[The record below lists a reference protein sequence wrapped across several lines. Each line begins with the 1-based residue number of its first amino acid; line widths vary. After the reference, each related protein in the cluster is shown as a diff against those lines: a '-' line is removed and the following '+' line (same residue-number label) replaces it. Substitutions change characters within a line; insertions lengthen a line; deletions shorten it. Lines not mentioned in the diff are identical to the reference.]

1 MSLFK
6 KLFSSIN
13 PASEEEK
20 DKDNNNFSLEN
31 DATLE
36 EQFIY
41 NFNKN
46 GGKFL
51 YCENE
56 AEVKN
61 QFENILQ
68 ENDWF
73 EGEALCYETELLGIL
88 EENNI
93 THHKTRTPSFLL
105 ANCENLIADEGS
117 ILFSSKQIKQH
128 KPNELPANIVI
139 IATTSQIIET
149 KSDGLSVIKKKYV
162 KDYPTNITTI
172 KYFKKA
178 IDEDFTQYGSSAKNL
193 YLLLLEDL

>member
-6 KLFSSIN
+6 KFFSSIN
-13 PASEEEK
+13 PASEEENETAQK
-20 DKDNNNFSLEN
+20 NFLSEN
-31 DATLE
+31 DAPIE
-36 EQFIY
+36 EKFIY

-56 AEVKN
+56 AELKDH
-61 QFENILQ
+61 FEHILE

-73 EGEALCYETELLGIL
+73 EGEALCYEPELIAIL
-88 EENNI
+88 EENKI
-93 THHKTRTPSFLL
+93 TYQKTKNPSFLL

-128 KPNELPANIVI
+128 KPNELPTDIVI
-139 IATTSQIIET
+139 IAKTSQIIET
-149 KSDGLSVIKKKYV
+149 KSDGLSVIRKKYI

-178 IDEDFTQYGSSAKNL
+178 VDEDFTQYGSSAKNL